1 MPELTPM
8 IRSGRSAASFSTSNP
23 SELSSTVGLLSP
35 SASRAHG
42 QTAEGWSP
50 YHSVVAIGL

>member
-42 QTAEGWSP
+42 QTA
-50 YHSVVAIGL
+50 